1 MSLNI
6 DEKKAVVAE
15 VTDVLSSAE
24 ATILAEYR
32 GLTVAKMTD
41 LRKNAREA
49 GVYLRVV
56 KNTLARR
63 AVGGSSFECLQEH
76 MVGPLAYAIA
86 EDPVACAKVMKNFA
100 KDNDALVIKIGAMSG
115 KLISEDEINALAKL
129 PGREELLAKLM
140 GTMKAPIQQF
150 VATLNAVPST
160 FVRTLAAVRDSKQ
173 GA

>member
-15 VTDVLSSAE
+15 VSEILDGAQ
-24 ATILAEYR
+24 AAILAEYR

-41 LRKNAREA
+41 LRNSAREA

-56 KNTLARR
+56 KNSLAKR
-63 AVGGSSFECLQEH
+63 AVEGSSFECLQEY
-76 MVGPLAYAIA
+76 MVGPLAYAMS
-86 EDPVACAKVMKNFA
+86 EDPAACAKVLKNFS
-100 KDNDALVIKIGAMSG
+100 KDNEKLVIKAGAMSG
-115 KLISEDEINALAKL
+115 KVLNVDEINALAKL

-140 GTMKAPIQQF
+140 GTMKAPVQKF
-150 VATLNAVPST
+150 VGTLNAVPGT

-173 GA
+173 GT